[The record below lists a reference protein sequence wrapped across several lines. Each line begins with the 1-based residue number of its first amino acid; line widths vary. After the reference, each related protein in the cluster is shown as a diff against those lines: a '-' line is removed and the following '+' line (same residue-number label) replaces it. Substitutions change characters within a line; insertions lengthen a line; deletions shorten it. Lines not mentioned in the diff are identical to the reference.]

1 MSKRTPP
8 QGMLIAVVSDL
19 HCGSTVG
26 LATPDPVTLD
36 DGGTYVP
43 TDAQRWLWRHWLGY
57 WATVRRL
64 AAGRN
69 LIVILNGDAM
79 DGDHHGTAQIVSR
92 HPGTQ
97 FDILLKCLAVPL
109 ALRPRHVIVVRG
121 TESHVGKSGSGEE
134 ALARHLLNTGVPVVP
149 CPDTKTASWWHFTG
163 TFGPL
168 LVSATHHG
176 RIGQRP
182 WTKGNVSSNLAAQIF
197 YEHAARG
204 QRHPDI
210 ALRSHYH
217 KTADSG
223 DSHPVR
229 VIQTPAWQ
237 LATAY
242 AYRVAADSLADVGGL
257 TISIDNA
264 EWTVRKHLAVPD
276 PTPTW
281 SIA

>member
-1 MSKRTPP
+1 MPP
-8 QGMLIAVVSDL
+8 RKAPTGTLLAVVSDL

-26 LATPDPVTLD
+26 LAPPEPVALD
-36 DGGTYVP
+36 DGGSYTP
-43 TDAQRWLWRHWLGY
+43 TEAQRWLWRHWLGY
-57 WATVRRL
+57 WQTVKRL
-64 AAGRN
+64 AAGRR
-69 LIVILNGDAM
+69 LVILLNGDVV

-97 FDILLKCLAVPL
+97 FDILLRALAVPL
-109 ALRPRHVIVVRG
+109 ALKPDHVIVVRG

-134 ALARHLLNTGVPVVP
+134 ALARHLRGAGVPVVP
-149 CPDTKTASWWHFTG
+149 DPAAKTASWWHFTG
-163 TFGPL
+163 TLGPL
-168 LVSATHHG
+168 LLSATHHG

-182 WTKGNVSSNLAAQIF
+182 WTKGNVSANLAAQIF

-204 QRHPDI
+204 QRHPDL

-242 AYRVAADSLADVGGL
+242 AYRVAADSLADIGGL
-257 TISIDNA
+257 TVTIDA
-264 EWTVRKHLAVPD
+264 DSWTVRKHLATPD
-276 PTPTW
+276 PSPTW
-281 SIA
+281 SLT